1 MLNAIESISSGGDA
15 RHVGQRGQQA
25 IYAQV
30 RVIANFQVQVGRFA
44 FNRAAEK
51 IVNADGHVA

>member
-1 MLNAIESISSGGDA
+1 
-15 RHVGQRGQQA
+15 
-25 IYAQV
+25 
-30 RVIANFQVQVGRFA
+30 VIANFQVQVGRFA